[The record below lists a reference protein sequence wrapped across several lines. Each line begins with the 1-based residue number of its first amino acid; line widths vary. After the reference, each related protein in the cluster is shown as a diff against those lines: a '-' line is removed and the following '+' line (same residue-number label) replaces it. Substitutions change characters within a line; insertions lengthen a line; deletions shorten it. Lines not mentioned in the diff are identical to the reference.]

1 MAGQIGNV
9 TTGIGEDDRYF
20 ITPKEGTGAERQ
32 SFLRGIH
39 KQKPPGDYR
48 HGFEKEFQFF
58 DHIEDRP
65 IERYADLF
73 GAGANNYLAGL
84 LSGDTGNAPTPVVY
98 KRDKDGN
105 LPVDEDGNPIYI
117 KTGETKTVKDGEYSE
132 STITCYPEDGELLSQ
147 LRV

>member
-1 MAGQIGNV
+1 MGVILLTPTAGS
-9 TTGIGEDDRYF
+9 
-20 ITPKEGTGAERQ
+20 GAETTI
-32 SFLRGIH
+32 FLARRLH

-84 LSGDTGNAPTPVVY
+84 LSGDTGNAPTTPITY
-98 KRDKDGN
+98 KR
-105 LPVDEDGNPIYI
+105 
-117 KTGETKTVKDGEYSE
+117 
-132 STITCYPEDGELLSQ
+132 
-147 LRV
+147 R